1 MKELI
6 AESPYKGLPCCFN
19 RNPTLLRGSIQQLYI
34 TKIKSDDIN
43 DNTISLSVMILSAY
57 NAEIT
62 MEVGVRKYNLINHE
76 MHL

>member
-43 DNTISLSVMILSAY
+43 DNTISLSVMILASY
-57 NAEIT
+57 NAEI
-62 MEVGVRKYNLINHE
+62 VIKGVQ
-76 MHL
+76 